1 MGIPMYHEPSS
12 MEATKNNSVKDPCA
26 AARSTIR
33 RQATVRRSSR
43 NGGSAWRSTTL
54 RSPFPRPIIDE
65 IEREASG
72 LPRHSH
78 SPASIPA
85 HSSDPFDLNSSLADT
100 NRRLR
105 MIDDALRHRP
115 GHRLRLPRTS
125 TLSDLNTRSA
135 AVGDANARLETQDRL
150 PLTPRFAPAIAYHR
164 SSTPLAGSDLLRRSP
179 MPRHDGLEEE
189 TPAGSFVPLSRQ
201 AGQRSINDTSLTSRG
216 PPIDGLGDRQRSV
229 DLDDDHANDAWE
241 TLLTT
246 ITPDTNLPSADSSFT
261 SASAS
266 GSSSSHNDILRSS
279 ATSLESVLNPL
290 PPTVH
295 TVQMTL
301 DPHQESTI
309 PCDYPSSTD
318 SGTESD
324 GEITQQS
331 LFRRYRRRMREVESL
346 RRSQNRQS
354 LFNNASSI
362 PTISLAFTDSPA
374 DQDLQNMQAIL
385 DRLARREYIPDGWW
399 AAAGLSRTLDQR
411 AGAGDELDSTPG
423 PEVLTRNR

>member
-12 MEATKNNSVKDPCA
+12 AEATKNNGVKDPCA
-26 AARSTIR
+26 AARSAIR
-33 RQATVRRSSR
+33 RQATVRRPSR
-43 NGGSAWRSTTL
+43 YGGSAWRGATL
-54 RSPFPRPIIDE
+54 RSPFPPPVIDE

-78 SPASIPA
+78 SPASMPTR
-85 HSSDPFDLNSSLADT
+85 SSDPFDLNSSLADT
-100 NRRLR
+100 SRRLR

-115 GHRLRLPRTS
+115 SHRLRIPRTS
-125 TLSDLNTRSA
+125 TLSDLNSRSSA
-135 AVGDANARLETQDRL
+135 AADANARLESQDNL

-164 SSTPLAGSDLLRRSP
+164 SSTPLAGSDILWRSH
-179 MPRHDGLEEE
+179 HDGLREEA
-189 TPAGSFVPLSRQ
+189 PAGSFIPLLRRI
-201 AGQRSINDTSLTSRG
+201 GQRSINDTSLTGRE
-216 PPIDGLGDRQRSV
+216 PFIDGLGDRQRSV

-266 GSSSSHNDILRSS
+266 GSTGSHNETLRSS
-279 ATSLESVLNPL
+279 ATSLESVLNPV
-290 PPTVH
+290 PSTVP

-301 DPHQESTI
+301 NPYQESTI

-318 SGTESD
+318 SDTESD

-354 LFNNASSI
+354 VINNAPSI
-362 PTISLAFTDSPA
+362 PTISLAFSDSSA

-385 DRLARREYIPDGWW
+385 DRLARREYVPDDWW
-399 AAAGLSRTLDQR
+399 AAAGLSRTIDQR
-411 AGAGDELDSTPG
+411 TRAGDDSDSTPG
-423 PEVLTRNR
+423 PEGPARHR

>member
-1 MGIPMYHEPSS
+1 MYHEPSS
-12 MEATKNNSVKDPCA
+12 TEATKNNSVKDPCA
-26 AARSTIR
+26 AARSAIR
-33 RQATVRRSSR
+33 RQATVRRPSR
-43 NGGSAWRSTTL
+43 YGGSAWRSATL

-72 LPRHSH
+72 LPRLSH
-78 SPASIPA
+78 SPPSMPA
-85 HSSDPFDLNSSLADT
+85 RSSDPFDLNSSLADT
-100 NRRLR
+100 SRRLR

-115 GHRLRLPRTS
+115 GHRLRVPRTS
-125 TLSDLNTRSA
+125 ILSDLNSRSSA
-135 AVGDANARLETQDRL
+135 AGDANARLESQDHL

-164 SSTPLAGSDLLRRSP
+164 SSTPLAGSDLFPRSP
-179 MPRHDGLEEE
+179 MPRHDGLGEE
-189 TPAGSFVPLSRQ
+189 TSTGSFIPLLRRV
-201 AGQRSINDTSLTSRG
+201 GQRSINDTSLTSRR

-229 DLDDDHANDAWE
+229 DLEDDHANDAWE

-246 ITPDTNLPSADSSFT
+246 ITPDSNLPSADSFT

-266 GSSSSHNDILRSS
+266 VSNGSHNDILRSS

-290 PPTVH
+290 PPTAP

-301 DPHQESTI
+301 DPYQESTI

-354 LFNNASSI
+354 VINNASSI
-362 PTISLAFTDSPA
+362 PTISLAFSDSST

-385 DRLARREYIPDGWW
+385 DRLARREYVPDDWW
-399 AAAGLSRTLDQR
+399 AAAGLSRTIGQR
-411 AGAGDELDSTPG
+411 AGAGDELDNTPG
-423 PEVLTRNR
+423 PQGPTRHR